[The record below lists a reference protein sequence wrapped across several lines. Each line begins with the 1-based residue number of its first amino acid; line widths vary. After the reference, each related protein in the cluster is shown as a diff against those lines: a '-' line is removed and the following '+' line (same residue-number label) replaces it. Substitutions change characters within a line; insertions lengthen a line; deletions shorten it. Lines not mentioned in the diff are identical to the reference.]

1 MKSRLA
7 ILLICYVA
15 LTAFYPRGRD
25 KNLRT
30 AGEMQGSMVGIN
42 LIQRGF
48 LLDDMGR
55 VVRGSDDIIKRAR
68 ELRETRSALLGL
80 PAMRRPTFNKLIDK
94 LILHAKSVRKA
105 AEKGKTSKAMSNFRA
120 MVEDGCLPCH
130 RAFRFRGVLEPKSVT
145 LMSALTSDLE
155 EIDRGVLLGDY
166 VLVGIHAAEI
176 KRIAGLMQENQM
188 VEGTFQMGGTE
199 KEHFRKFSEVMGKTA
214 DRIAQAAEVRSQQLV
229 ITAIRDMTEKSCLAC
244 HKALRIDPFLRSWR
258 R

>member
-1 MKSRLA
+1 MKFRLV
-7 ILLICYVA
+7 ILLICFVA
-15 LTAFYPRGRD
+15 LTAFYPRGQD

-55 VVRGSDDIIKRAR
+55 VTRGSEDIIKRAR
-68 ELRETRSALLGL
+68 ELRDTRSALLGL
-80 PAMRRPTFNKLIDK
+80 PAMRRPTFNKLVDK
-94 LILHAKSVRKA
+94 LILHANSVRKA
-105 AEKGKTSKAMSNFRA
+105 AKKGKTSKAMFEFRT

-130 RAFRFRGVLEPKSVT
+130 RAFRFQGVLEPKSVT

-166 VLVGIHAAEI
+166 VLVGIHAEEI
-176 KRIAGLMQENQM
+176 KRIAVLMESDEM
-188 VEGTFQMGGTE
+188 VEGTFNMRGSE
-199 KEHFRKFSEVMGKTA
+199 RDRFRKFSEAMGKAA
-214 DRIAQAAEVRSQQLV
+214 DQIAQAAEVQSQQHV

>member
-1 MKSRLA
+1 MKSRFV
-7 ILLICYVA
+7 ILLICFVA

-55 VVRGSDDIIKRAR
+55 VVRGSDNVIKRAR

-94 LILHAKSVRKA
+94 LIIHANSVRKA
-105 AEKGKTSKAMSNFRA
+105 AKKGKTSKAMSEFRA

-130 RAFRFRGVLEPKSVT
+130 RAFRFQGVLEPKSVT

-166 VLVGIHAAEI
+166 LLVGIHAEEI
-176 KRIAGLMQENQM
+176 KSIAVLMKSDEM
-188 VEGTFQMGGTE
+188 VEGTFNMRGSDRD
-199 KEHFRKFSEVMGKTA
+199 HFRKFSEAMGEAA
-214 DRIAQAAEVRSQQLV
+214 DQIVQAAEVRSQQRV
-229 ITAIRDMTEKSCLAC
+229 ITAIRNLTEKGCLDC
-244 HKALRIDPFLRSWR
+244 HKALRIDPFLRSWWR
-258 R
+258 